1 MGERIEKLSAGKR
14 TASRRQENDLN
25 SHEMVHDLVVDLSL
39 NSLNITRQDR
49 SARVLLWIDTFF
61 CFFFFLFVC
70 VNKHKLGTI
79 LYLESVLISQA
90 IADYSMLSFFPSAG
104 ISQADSPRWAS
115 ISYGLVLVP

>member
-1 MGERIEKLSAGKR
+1 MVLKKDLWRQVVIFGGGERIEKLSAGKR

-61 CFFFFLFVC
+61 FFFFFLV
-70 VNKHKLGTI
+70 HLRQQI
-79 LYLESVLISQA
+79 
-90 IADYSMLSFFPSAG
+90 
-104 ISQADSPRWAS
+104 
-115 ISYGLVLVP
+115 